1 MIALTI
7 VHPDLRPGRSG
18 HDGAVYRLAVA
29 LAERPD
35 VTLRVV
41 TGTRPAP
48 LPPGVVVVRLP
59 CLPVWH
65 LSLRF
70 LSFLLAW
77 SVYRRL
83 RRPGPD
89 EVVYLGSPLL
99 GGGDLAAVHFL
110 SLDWQ
115 TAAWSS
121 PPPVNWRLRLRT
133 WHDHLRHAL
142 AVPLECRAYRAAAR
156 GREPRLLPVSEG
168 LAERLETR
176 FGAIPGLTV
185 VPNIIDTT
193 RFHPAAEPDL
203 DAAVRAAAG
212 WPKHWPIV
220 LFVGG
225 AWQRK
230 GLGVALRAMAALSAP
245 AGLLVVGPGPQAA
258 LQAEAVRLG
267 IAPRVHAV
275 GLQADTAPFYRIA
288 AALVLPSLYETDG
301 LVAWEALASGVP
313 VVAAPFAGSEAWLRG
328 GVTGY
333 AARGAEAT
341 AGALDRVLADSTLRD
356 RCTAMSRD
364 LVASRS
370 PQVVA
375 AQVVDLA
382 RQVRTR
388 EVWDQ

>member
-1 MIALTI
+1 MITLTV

-18 HDGAVYRLAVA
+18 HDGAVYRLVEA

-48 LPPGVVVVRLP
+48 LPPGVTVVRLP
-59 CLPVWH
+59 CLPMWH

-70 LSFLLAW
+70 LSFRLAW
-77 SVYRRL
+77 SLYRRL
-83 RRPGPD
+83 RRAVPD

-110 SLDWQ
+110 SLDWR
-115 TAAWSS
+115 AAARAD
-121 PPPVNWRLRLRT
+121 PPPADWRLRLRL
-133 WHDHLRHAL
+133 WHDRVRHAM
-142 AVPLECRAYRAAAR
+142 AVPLERRAYRAAAR
-156 GREPRLLPVSEG
+156 GRGPRLLPVSAG
-168 LAERLETR
+168 LAGRLETR
-176 FGAIPGLTV
+176 FGALPGLTV
-185 VPNIIDTT
+185 VPNIIDTE
-193 RFHPAAEPDL
+193 RFRQTPEPDL

-230 GLGVALRAMAALSAP
+230 GLSVALRAMAALSAP

-258 LQAEAVRLG
+258 LRAEAARLG

-275 GLQADTAPFYRIA
+275 GWQADTAPYYRIA
-288 AALVLPSLYETDG
+288 DALVLPSLYETDA

-313 VVAAPFAGSEAWLRG
+313 VVATPFAGSEAWLQG
-328 GVTGY
+328 GVTGF

-341 AGALDRVLADSTLRD
+341 AGALDRLIADPALRD
-356 RCTAMSRD
+356 RCVAAGRD
-364 LVASRS
+364 LAVRRS
-370 PQVVA
+370 PQAVA
-375 AQVVDLA
+375 AQVVELA
-382 RQVRTR
+382 RGVVGR
-388 EVWDQ
+388 